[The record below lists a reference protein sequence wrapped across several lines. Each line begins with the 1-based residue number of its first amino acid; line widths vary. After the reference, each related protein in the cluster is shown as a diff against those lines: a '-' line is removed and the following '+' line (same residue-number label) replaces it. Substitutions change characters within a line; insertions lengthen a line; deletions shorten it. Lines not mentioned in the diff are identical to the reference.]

1 MKTLFYWIV
10 CSLVLFVAGCISE
23 QQHQHARIEL
33 SNGLLPFKEYDEAII
48 STVENR
54 WDRLFDIDG
63 VHPIVP
69 RFGKVVVS
77 FRLHSDGKVSDLKET
92 ENSSGNR
99 EGLMCQSAILNSAP
113 FPKWPS
119 DLRVVLAKDYR
130 EVTFVFYY
138 N

>member
-10 CSLVLFVAGCISE
+10 CSLVLFVAGCTSE

-33 SNGLLPFKEYDEAII
+33 REGLLPFKTYDEAMI
-48 STVENR
+48 STIEKR
-54 WDRLFDIDG
+54 WDGLFDTDG
-63 VHPIVP
+63 IHIIIP

-77 FRLHSDGKVSDLKET
+77 FRLHSDGKISDLKEI

-99 EGLMCQSAILNSAP
+99 EGLMCQSAILDSAP

-119 DLRVVLAKDYR
+119 DLGLALAKDYR
-130 EVTFVFYY
+130 EVIFTFYY
-138 N
+138 E